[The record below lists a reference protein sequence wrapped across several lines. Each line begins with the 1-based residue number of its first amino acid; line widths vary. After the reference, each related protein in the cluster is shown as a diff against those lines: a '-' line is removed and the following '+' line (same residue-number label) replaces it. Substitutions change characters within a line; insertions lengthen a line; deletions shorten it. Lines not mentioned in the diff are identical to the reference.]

1 MDKVDNKTLD
11 ALIDAF
17 EKAEKHK
24 CPKSAHGELLIF
36 GAVPEQHF
44 YGEIASC
51 LKELR
56 NKRAVLKNIMANEET
71 GLLTAEERA
80 ELLNNLTK
88 MLIDKNYNL
97 MVGGYDDTSGVL
109 FEILLQKIHDE
120 EGLKVEK
127 VY

>member
-1 MDKVDNKTLD
+1 
-11 ALIDAF
+11 
-17 EKAEKHK
+17 
-24 CPKSAHGELLIF
+24 
-36 GAVPEQHF
+36 
-44 YGEIASC
+44 
-51 LKELR
+51 
-56 NKRAVLKNIMANEET
+56 MANEET

-80 ELLNNLTK
+80 EVLNDLTK
-88 MLIDKNYNL
+88 MLIDKDYNL

>member
-1 MDKVDNKTLD
+1 
-11 ALIDAF
+11 
-17 EKAEKHK
+17 
-24 CPKSAHGELLIF
+24 
-36 GAVPEQHF
+36 
-44 YGEIASC
+44 
-51 LKELR
+51 
-56 NKRAVLKNIMANEET
+56 MANEET

-80 ELLNNLTK
+80 EVLNDLTK

-97 MVGGYDDTSGVL
+97 MVGGYDDTSGVI

>member
-1 MDKVDNKTLD
+1 
-11 ALIDAF
+11 
-17 EKAEKHK
+17 
-24 CPKSAHGELLIF
+24 
-36 GAVPEQHF
+36 
-44 YGEIASC
+44 
-51 LKELR
+51 
-56 NKRAVLKNIMANEET
+56 MANEET

-80 ELLNNLTK
+80 EILNDLTK

-109 FEILLQKIHDE
+109 FEVLLQKIHDE